1 MYCRNCGNE
10 VNDNAVAC
18 PKCGYNPRTE
28 KNFCPNCG
36 VATNANQVMCTN
48 CGTSLA
54 TAGVPAVTADNSK
67 TVAIVAHFTL
77 IGWIIALI
85 LNNQNKTQLG
95 SFYVRQ
101 TLGIMIIGIVGSFT
115 VWLFFIGVLLWIFA
129 FVLWLISLINA
140 INGKMNPIPV
150 VGEMFQNW
158 FKGI

>member
-10 VNDNAVAC
+10 VSDNAVAC

-36 VATNANQVMCTN
+36 VATNPNQVMCTN
-48 CGTSLA
+48 CGASLA
-54 TAGVPAVTADNSK
+54 VAGVPAIAQDNSK
-67 TVAIVAHFTL
+67 TVAIVAHLTF

-85 LNNQNKTQLG
+85 LNNQNKSQLG
-95 SFYVRQ
+95 SFYIRQ
-101 TLGIMIIGIVGSFT
+101 VLGIILMALVGSFT
-115 VWLFFIGVLLWIFA
+115 VWLFFIGLIILIFT
-129 FVLWLISLINA
+129 FVMWLISLINA
-140 INGKMNPIPV
+140 INGKMTPIPV